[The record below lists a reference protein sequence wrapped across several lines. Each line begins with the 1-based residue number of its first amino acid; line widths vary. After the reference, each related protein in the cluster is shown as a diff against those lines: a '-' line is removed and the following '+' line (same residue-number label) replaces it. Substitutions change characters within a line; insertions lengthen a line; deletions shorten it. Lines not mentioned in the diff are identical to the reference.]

1 MLYMYT
7 IHVYHKCVIKSF
19 ADETT
24 EDIYNGANTKMA
36 RKIETRLWSVVR
48 RKLDMVNAAISQKDL
63 KSPGNQL
70 EKRERDRPGF
80 WSIRVNDQYRILFRF
95 SDGNAPD
102 VICDD
107 AH

>member
-1 MLYMYT
+1 M
-7 IHVYHKCVIKSF
+7 IKSF
-19 ADETT
+19 ADQTT

-36 RKIETRLWSVVR
+36 RKIDTRLWRVVW
-48 RKLDMVNAAISQKDL
+48 RKLDMVNAAISLNDL

-70 EKRERDRPGF
+70 EKRVEDPGF

-95 SDGNAPD
+95 DDGNATD
-102 VICDD
+102 VRCAAD